1 MANDVAWFKSGGF
14 KAQEP
19 TLPPQRYLDMRQ
31 ECGTFKSVAYC
42 PGDWLLLV
50 LAMRARGDPL
60 TKTDDKIDESSKAF
74 GDWAKTIQHSLHGR

>member
-1 MANDVAWFKSGGF
+1 
-14 KAQEP
+14 
-19 TLPPQRYLDMRQ
+19 MRD
-31 ECGTFKSVAYC
+31 FKSVAYC